1 MLKPSPLINN
11 TLANLEMHSS
21 VQNPSSRQCC
31 HPLNEDNLTVLSSI
45 YFIAFS
51 CFSIVRLIVVTHL
64 TASKGNANCEL
75 PAVMNPS
82 VVFAKPVSKSI
93 PHDLEEASGIM
104 SLLGAAIRKGQMFLP
119 TPSVGRPYTFVEY
132 HRLGTQRRLWCHQPP
147 SDIEGQRCKTWRCT
161 RRMGWDLALCQWQ
174 EACLLECRKS

>member
-1 MLKPSPLINN
+1 MLLDCSS
-11 TLANLEMHSS
+11 HSYHTF
-21 VQNPSSRQCC
+21 NGI
-31 HPLNEDNLTVLSSI
+31 EG
-45 YFIAFS
+45 
-51 CFSIVRLIVVTHL
+51 
-64 TASKGNANCEL
+64 KANCEL

-147 SDIEGQRCKTWRCT
+147 SDIDRQRCKTWRCT
-161 RRMGWDLALCQWQ
+161 RRRDGISLSVSGKKRVCLNAVSLKFVRHQKALKQVQ
-174 EACLLECRKS
+174 R